1 MLNKFK
7 INLSALLLLI
17 ISSNVFAG
25 GSDDQMQK
33 IYLDMENYSSGAK
46 FDNQMR
52 TGFVGGRYTY
62 KTKISSINL
71 VALDLP
77 SAKGGCNGIDIMGG
91 SLSFVSEDQIIAFL
105 KTIASNAKGYAF
117 NLALENMCPSCVNW
131 MNELQNKVQ
140 ALNESLTNSCQLA
153 KGIVD
158 GGLEAIQ
165 EKDVTKVTDRLVKSG
180 FASDAVKVVKGL
192 DPTNQEGPWKW
203 WGKVEPAK
211 VEATRGS
218 VLMKAMS
225 SGNFNSWF
233 TGSDQ
238 QFMEEMLSYI
248 GSYSMGDLVDGSEE
262 GAKGKTPKTM
272 ILPPLPSSKSFGLK
286 KLLEGSNGEKVT
298 IYDCSKSKTTAAAC
312 DIGDG
317 DTHDVVVK
325 GLAPRITEVLLGN
338 QSLISKINT
347 GDYSTA
353 LDAKFKNLAASL
365 PNSFGTMYANTAAI
379 SPDAASL
386 FVESTIN
393 SVTLE
398 FAYNFMKDAI
408 SVAYTTVLEYK
419 ESDTTEQIKFLK
431 EASAKLEAEHAELL
445 TVYGPSNSVI
455 ERYSEILKILPAK
468 TYISPDATSTAKKN

>member
-1 MLNKFK
+1 MLFKFLRP
-7 INLSALLLLI
+7 IGALSLLTMSLAV
-17 ISSNVFAG
+17 SAG

-46 FDNQMR
+46 FDTQMR

-71 VALDLP
+71 VAMDLP

-140 ALNESLTNSCQLA
+140 ALNESLTNSCQMA
-153 KGIVD
+153 KGFVD
-158 GGLEAIQ
+158 GGIEAIQ
-165 EKDVTKVTDRLVKSG
+165 EKDVTKITDRLVKSG

-192 DPTNQEGPWKW
+192 DPSNQEGPWAW
-203 WGKVEPAK
+203 WGKTEPSK
-211 VEATRGS
+211 VEAARGS
-218 VLMKAMS
+218 VLMKSMS
-225 SGNFNSWF
+225 SGNYNSWF

-248 GSYSMGDLVDGSEE
+248 GSYSMGELVDGTEA
-262 GAKGKTPKTM
+262 GVKGKLPKTM
-272 ILPPLPSSKSFGLK
+272 ILPPLPMSKSFSLK
-286 KLLEGSNGEKVT
+286 KLLEGSNGEQIT
-298 IYDCSKSKTTAAAC
+298 IYDCSKSKTTPAAC
-312 DIGDG
+312 DIGNG
-317 DTHDVVVK
+317 DTHDVVLK
-325 GLAPRITEVLLGN
+325 GLAPRITEVLMGS
-338 QSLISKINT
+338 QSLISKINSQ
-347 GDYSTA
+347 DYSSA
-353 LDAKFKNLAASL
+353 LDSKFKNLAASL

-379 SPDAASL
+379 SPDAAAL

-393 SVTLE
+393 AVTLQ
-398 FAYNFMKDAI
+398 FAYDFMKDAI
-408 SVAYTTVLEYK
+408 SVARTTVLEYQ
-419 ESDTTEQIKFLK
+419 ESDTSEQLK
-431 EASAKLEAEHAELL
+431 MLNDANQRLENEYAQLL
-445 TVYGPSNSVI
+445 SVYGPSSTVI

-468 TYISPDATSTAKKN
+468 TYITPDATSTAKKN